1 MNRTRELVIGALLV
15 ALSMVIPLGL
25 GGMLTLVIPPFTAT
39 IGSHVPV
46 MLAMTIS
53 PFTAAMT
60 GLASALAFF
69 LKLGPVVGARAAVH
83 VVFGVAGA
91 LLVRRGWRLGGALL
105 AVLPLH
111 ALGEA
116 LVVLPFGWSLAQA
129 GLVVAVGT
137 ALHHLM
143 DSVLTLTVARFVTL
157 PRL

>member
-1 MNRTRELVIGALLV
+1 MNRTRELVTAALLA
-15 ALSMVIPLGL
+15 ALAMVIPLGL
-25 GGMLTLVIPPFTAT
+25 GGILTLAIPPFTAT
-39 IGSHVPV
+39 IAAHVPV
-46 MLAMTIS
+46 MLAMAIS
-53 PFTAAMT
+53 PFAAAMT

-83 VVFGVAGA
+83 VIFGVAGA

-116 LVVLPFGWSLAQA
+116 LIVLPFGWSLAKA

-137 ALHHLM
+137 TLHHLM
-143 DSVLTLTVARFVTL
+143 DSVLTLSVARLVSL
-157 PRL
+157 PKL